1 MLQIWS
7 VIYFASILAAVSGLC
22 MIKKSKEKLNFTT
35 EIVFQIL
42 LFMCFQ
48 SVCGWILH
56 LVSLP
61 ISIYTAGFIN
71 IVLGVVC
78 IIISYKKGRQEYYF
92 NYIDILAIVIIFS
105 VALA

>member
-78 IIISYKKGRQEYYF
+78 IIISYKDRK
-92 NYIDILAIVIIFS
+92 S
-105 VALA
+105 VV